1 MRSTNAV
8 SRSSLGSMRMMT
20 PPLLA
25 PSNETILL
33 MWLVASFGLTLFDE
47 LPQTADHVVGAA
59 GPRAGPVRGR

>member
-1 MRSTNAV
+1 
-8 SRSSLGSMRMMT
+8 MRMMT

-33 MWLVASFGLTLFDE
+33 MWLVASFGLVLFDE
-47 LPQTADHVVGAA
+47 LPQTADDVVGTA